1 MSLLDDEN
9 ILIEDCKIDNLHTIK
24 HLLEYKEYPTCIDLL
39 NDKYNVLDGYSWNLD
54 DYDCPTYSND
64 NDWLCSLDVILNEG
78 TKKRDLVLELH
89 YKYLKMHCG
98 LNKEP
103 KFIFS
108 DRRHQLSWTDQE
120 TLYKNYEKILT
131 DFKLTPNPNHLFYKL
146 L

>member
-9 ILIEDCKIDNLHTIK
+9 ILVEDCKIDNLHTIK
-24 HLLEYKEYPTCIDLL
+24 HLLENKEYSTCIDLL
-39 NDKYNVLDGYSWNLD
+39 NDKYNILDGYSWDLD

-64 NDWLCSLDVILNEG
+64 NDWLCSVYVILNEG

-89 YKYLKMHCG
+89 YKYLTMT
-98 LNKEP
+98 NTENP

-108 DRRHQLSWTDQE
+108 DRHYHLSCTEQE
-120 TLYKNYEKILT
+120 TLYENYEKILT
-131 DFKLTPNPNHLFYKL
+131 GFKLTPNLNHLVYIL

>member
-24 HLLEYKEYPTCIDLL
+24 HLLENKEYSTCIDLL
-39 NDKYNVLDGYSWNLD
+39 NDGYNILDGYSWNLD

-64 NDWLCSLDVILNEG
+64 NDWLCSLYVILNEG
-78 TKKRDLVLELH
+78 TKKRDLILELH
-89 YKYLKMHCG
+89 YKYLIMTNTK
-98 LNKEP
+98 NP

-108 DRRHQLSWTDQE
+108 DKHYQLSCTEQE
-120 TLYKNYEKILT
+120 TLYKKYEKILIG
-131 DFKLTPNPNHLFYKL
+131 FKLTPNPNHLFYTL

>member
-24 HLLEYKEYPTCIDLL
+24 HLLENKEYSTCIDLL
-39 NDKYNVLDGYSWNLD
+39 NDDYNILDGYSWNLD

-89 YKYLKMHCG
+89 YKYLTTTKTE
-98 LNKEP
+98 NP
-103 KFIFS
+103 KFVFS
-108 DRRHQLSWTDQE
+108 DKRYQLSCTEQE
-120 TLYKNYEKILT
+120 TLYKNYEKILNG
-131 DFKLTPNPNHLFYKL
+131 FKLTPNPNHLFYTL